1 MASKPEEVLKA
12 SVGKS
17 VTVTM
22 KNGKEYR
29 GVLTGFDEFTNLSLA
44 DVEVVGEEGGKRI
57 ATLVIK
63 GYTVSLIAPEL

>member
-1 MASKPEEVLKA
+1 MASRPEEVLQA

-44 DVEVVGEEGGKRI
+44 DVEVLGEEGKRI
-57 ATLVIK
+57 PTLVIK
-63 GYTVSLIAPEL
+63 GYTISLIAPQL